1 MVNLGNFYCAEPP
14 KPRTKLPQIAGRPTQ
29 LFAARDGSEGHGI
42 PIDGRTIEGP
52 SPSGSLALFLSPRL
66 NHLLANIAANIGI
79 DGMKSDLI
87 DAALLIGLASV
98 FFAIVSLIGYFNAPV

>member
-1 MVNLGNFYCAEPP
+1 LTAEPL
-14 KPRTKLPQIAGRPTQ
+14 RA
-29 LFAARDGSEGHGI
+29 
-42 PIDGRTIEGP
+42 GP